1 LVAER
6 LRQLTRLL
14 IATCTAK
21 LADTQTHTVFLL
33 FALRAAQFC
42 AGKPMTVLDV
52 APTSRPY

>member
-1 LVAER
+1 MLP
-6 LRQLTRLL
+6 
-14 IATCTAK
+14 IATCSGT
-21 LADTQTHTVFLL
+21 LADTQTHIVFLL